1 MADAPKTPDRRQAA
15 DARVDFLVNERGDR
29 MDVPD
34 NSQAAATDKVQRSIG
49 ATAPSNW
56 WRIGLAVMAALI
68 LVVLALQIFG
78 GAPGTDVQPGT
89 PVAEPVVEPVIES
102 P

>member
-1 MADAPKTPDRRQAA
+1 MADSRKVPGGKAEAE
-15 DARVDFLVNERGDR
+15 VDFLMDERGYEV
-29 MDVPD
+29 DVPD
-34 NSQAAATDKVQRSIG
+34 NSQAQATENVRRSVG

-56 WRIGLAVMAALI
+56 WRIGLVIMAALI

-78 GAPGTDVQPGT
+78 GAPGTDVQPVT
-89 PVAEPVVEPVIES
+89 PLAEPVVEPVIET

>member
-1 MADAPKTPDRRQAA
+1 MAETPNTPDHRQAA

-29 MDVPD
+29 MDVPE
-34 NSQAAATDKVQRSIG
+34 NSQAAATGKVQRSVG

-68 LVVLALQIFG
+68 LVILALQIFG

-89 PVAEPVVEPVIES
+89 PVAEPVVEPVVES

>member
-1 MADAPKTPDRRQAA
+1 MADAQQPPPKRPAA

-34 NSQAAATDKVQRSIG
+34 NSQAAATDNVRRSVG

-56 WRIGLAVMAALI
+56 WRIGLVIMAALI

-89 PVAEPVVEPVIES
+89 PVAEPVVEPVIET